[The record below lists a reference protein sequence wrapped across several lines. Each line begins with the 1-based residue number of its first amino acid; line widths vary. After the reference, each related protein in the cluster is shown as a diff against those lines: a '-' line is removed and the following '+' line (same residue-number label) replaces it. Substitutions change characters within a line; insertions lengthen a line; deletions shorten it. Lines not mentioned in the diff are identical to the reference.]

1 MLRVVEESV
10 SRAGD
15 GGGGGGASDIAVKDE
30 RGSSG

>member
-1 MLRVVEESV
+1 MEESV
-10 SRAGD
+10 GRAGD